1 MKDELEQTEEAKAKL
16 QEALAR
22 VPFISIGAAEAPPL
36 FGLLGPR
43 NPDFLL
49 PVQVGNDTWS
59 LACEVK
65 GSAQPR
71 QARSAVLEMNDY
83 LKALRDPKVYPVLL
97 APYISP
103 DSAEI
108 CRQAGVGYADSAGNC
123 RLVFGTVFIERSGA
137 TNPKAEKRGLRSLF
151 SPKAARIMRCLL
163 REPHRI
169 WRVKELEEETGVS
182 LGQVSNVRQALL
194 EREWAEARSD
204 GLILRRA
211 DALLDAWRDA
221 YEKRRSQRNRYYT
234 MLRGDALEQQIKAAL
249 NAAGQGE
256 HALLASFSAAHW
268 QAPFAR
274 YPTQVFYADE
284 TGESILQQWLQLEP
298 VSKGEN
304 VIVERPADEGVL
316 AYINRDKA
324 APGIWCTGLA
334 QTYLDLY
341 SAGERG
347 IEAAEHLRQTRIAP
361 LWQAVQ

>member
-1 MKDELEQTEEAKAKL
+1 MNTETLPDKEAKTAL
-16 QEALAR
+16 RVLLAR
-22 VPFISIGAAEAPPL
+22 VPFVSVGIAETPPL

-43 NPDFLL
+43 NPEFLL
-49 PVQVGNDTWS
+49 PVQVGNAHWR

-65 GSAQPR
+65 GQLQPR
-71 QARSAVLEMNDY
+71 QARTAVLEIKDY
-83 LKALRDPKVYPVLL
+83 LTALGDPTAYPILL

-108 CRQAGVGYADSAGNC
+108 CRQAGVGYADFSGNC
-123 RLVFGTVFIERSGA
+123 HLVFGTVFIERSGA
-137 TNPKAEKRGLRSLF
+137 ANPKAEKRGLRSLF
-151 SPKAARIMRCLL
+151 SPKAARILRCLL

-182 LGQVSNVRQALL
+182 LGQVSNVRKALL

-221 YEKRRSQRNRYYT
+221 YEKRRTQRNRYYT

-298 VSKGEN
+298 VTKGEN
-304 VIVERPADEGVL
+304 VIIERPVDEGIL
-316 AYINRDKA
+316 AYTNRDEA

-334 QTYLDLY
+334 QTYLDLH

-347 IEAAEHLRQTRIAP
+347 EEAAEHLRQTRIAP
-361 LWQAVQ
+361 LWQVKK

>member
-1 MKDELEQTEEAKAKL
+1 MVTEIQYEEEAKSKL
-16 QEALAR
+16 REVLAR
-22 VPFISIGAAEAPPL
+22 VPFISIGIAEVPPL

-49 PVQVGNDTWS
+49 PVQTGNETWR

-65 GSAQPR
+65 GLVQPR
-71 QARSAVLEMNDY
+71 QARSIVLEMNAY
-83 LKALRDPKVYPVLL
+83 LKVLGDPKIYPVLL
-97 APYISP
+97 APYISL

-108 CRQAGVGYADSAGNC
+108 CRQAGVGYADFAGNC
-123 RLVFGTVFIERSGA
+123 HLVFGTVFIERSGVG
-137 TNPKAEKRGLRSLF
+137 NPKVEKRGLRSLF
-151 SPKAARIMRCLL
+151 SPKAARILRCLL

-169 WRVKELEEETGVS
+169 WRVKELEEKAEVS
-182 LGQVSNVRQALL
+182 LGQVSNVRKALL
-194 EREWAEARSD
+194 DREWAEARSD

-221 YEKRRSQRNRYYT
+221 YEKRGIRRNRYYT
-234 MLRGDALEQQIKAAL
+234 MLRGDTLEQQIKAAL

-274 YPTQVFYADE
+274 YPSQMFYADE

-304 VIVERPADEGVL
+304 VIIERPADEGVL
-316 AYINRDKA
+316 VDRDDPV
-324 APGIWCTGLA
+324 PGIWCTGLA
-334 QTYLDLY
+334 QTYLDLCT
-341 SAGERG
+341 SGERG
-347 IEAAEHLRQTRIAP
+347 KEAAEHLRQTRIAP
-361 LWQAVQ
+361 LWQGAK

>member
-1 MKDELEQTEEAKAKL
+1 MNDENLQRKEAQTRL
-16 QEALAR
+16 QGLLAR
-22 VPFISIGAAEAPPL
+22 VPFVSIGGAEMPPL

-43 NPDFLL
+43 PPDFLMS
-49 PVQVGNDTWS
+49 VQAGNDRWR

-65 GSAQPR
+65 GQLQPR
-71 QARSAVLEMNDY
+71 QARMAALEIKDY
-83 LKALRDPKVYPVLL
+83 VARLGEPNVYPVLL
-97 APYISP
+97 ASYISP
-103 DSAEI
+103 ESAEI
-108 CRQAGVGYADSAGNC
+108 CQQAGVGHVDFAGNC
-123 RLVFGTVFIERSGA
+123 RLAFGHVFIERTGA
-137 TNPKAEKRGLRSLF
+137 SNPKAEKRGLRSLF
-151 SPKAARIMRCLL
+151 SPKAARILRCML
-163 REPHRI
+163 RGPGVI
-169 WRVKELEEETGVS
+169 WRVKELEEKAGVS
-182 LGQVSNVRQALL
+182 LGQVSNVRKALL

-221 YEKRRSQRNRYYT
+221 YEKRRSKRNRYYT
-234 MLRGDALEQQIKAAL
+234 MLRGDALEQQIRAAL

-284 TGESILQQWLQLEP
+284 VGESILQQWLQLEP
-298 VSKGEN
+298 VTKGEN
-304 VIVERPADEGVL
+304 VIIELPADEG
-316 AYINRDKA
+316 IFSDRDEA

-347 IEAAEHLRQTRIAP
+347 VEAAEHLRQTRIAP
-361 LWQAVQ
+361 LWQGKK

>member
-1 MKDELEQTEEAKAKL
+1 MIIEVQHKEEAQTTL
-16 QEALAR
+16 REVLAR
-22 VPFISIGAAEAPPL
+22 VPFISIDVAEVPPL

-49 PVQVGNDTWS
+49 PVRTGNDTWR
-59 LACEVK
+59 LVCEVK

-71 QARSAVLEMNDY
+71 QARSVVLELNEY
-83 LKALRDPKVYPVLL
+83 KKALGDPKVYPVLL

-103 DSAEI
+103 DSADI
-108 CRQAGVGYADSAGNC
+108 CRQAGVGFADFVGNC
-123 RLVFGTVFIERSGA
+123 HLVFGTVFIERSGA
-137 TNPKAEKRGLRSLF
+137 PNPKVEKRGLRSLF

-169 WRVKELEEETGVS
+169 WRVKELEEATGVS
-182 LGQVSNVRQALL
+182 LGQVSNVRKALL

-211 DALLDAWRDA
+211 DSLLDAWRDA
-221 YEKRRSQRNRYYT
+221 YDKRRTQRNRYYT

-284 TGESILQQWLQLEP
+284 VGESILRQWLQLEP
-298 VSKGEN
+298 ATKGEN
-304 VIVERPADEGVL
+304 VIIERPADEGIL
-316 AYINRDKA
+316 AYINRDEA

-334 QTYLDLY
+334 QTYLDLH

-347 IEAAEHLRQTRIAP
+347 EEAAEHLRLTRIAP
-361 LWQAVQ
+361 HWQGAK

>member
-1 MKDELEQTEEAKAKL
+1 MNAEIQHKEEAKAKL
-16 QEALAR
+16 RETLAR
-22 VPFISIGAAEAPPL
+22 VPFISIGVAEIAPL
-36 FGLLGPR
+36 LGLMGPR

-49 PVQVGNDTWS
+49 PVQAGSDRWR
-59 LACEVK
+59 LACDVK
-65 GSAQPR
+65 SQVQPR
-71 QARSAVLEMNDY
+71 QARMAVLEIKDY
-83 LKALRDPKVYPVLL
+83 LTALADPNVYPVLL

-103 DSAEI
+103 ESAEI
-108 CRQAGVGYADSAGNC
+108 CRQAGVGHVDFAGNC
-123 RLVFGTVFIERSGA
+123 HLVFGNVFIERSGA
-137 TNPKAEKRGLRSLF
+137 ASPKAEKRGLRSLF

-163 REPHRI
+163 REPGRI
-169 WRVKELEEETGVS
+169 WRVKELEEAAGVS

-194 EREWAEARSD
+194 DREWAEARSD

-211 DALLDAWRDA
+211 DAVLDAWHDA
-221 YEKRRSQRNRYYT
+221 YEKRGVKRGRYYT

-284 TGESILQQWLQLEP
+284 VGESILQQWLQLEP
-298 VSKGEN
+298 VTKGEN
-304 VIVERPADEGVL
+304 VIIECPTDEGIL
-316 AYINRDKA
+316 ADRDEA

-347 IEAAEHLRQTRIAP
+347 VEAAEHLRQTRIAP
-361 LWQAVQ
+361 LWQVKK